1 MQNKPGSS
9 VSVHNVNIEEPIG
22 IRKFDRNLLTYSND
36 VLYSI
41 MWMKTGFRCVCI
53 DQQRFSVQSNSICFI
68 MPGQRVEVEYEDDPS
83 GWILTFSREFFIR
96 QIGEKLVIRNVVL
109 FSSFGEIPKIVL
121 SPKIGDRVH
130 VIAEMIDELIGS
142 QIPNRESGIASLLKT
157 LLIYC
162 DSRCNI
168 RQTSESNTHQVH
180 LVSTFKD
187 MVVRYYTRFHRVSDY
202 AEMMNIS
209 PKYLNQVV
217 KQVMGVTARSII
229 QEQLIIHARRDLKFS
244 NDSVKQIAFRLGYAE
259 PFHFSNFFKKKV
271 GCSPSD
277 YRLQ

>member
-1 MQNKPGSS
+1 MEQADAWPHQGSEGAFPKDPPCQSGRRIGSAWTRNDSMRSGVRS
-9 VSVHNVNIEEPIG
+9 V
-22 IRKFDRNLLTYSND
+22 R
-36 VLYSI
+36 
-41 MWMKTGFRCVCI
+41 I
-53 DQQRFSVQSNSICFI
+53 DHERFTAQPNSICFI
-68 MPGQRVEVEYEDDPS
+68 MPGQRVAMEYDHEPS
-83 GWILTFSREFFIR
+83 GWILTFSKEFFNR

-162 DSRCNI
+162 ESRCNI
-168 RQTSESNTHQVH
+168 RQTSENNANQVH
-180 LVSTFKD
+180 LTSTFKD
-187 MVVRYYTRFHRVSDY
+187 LVAHYYTEYHRVSDY

-217 KQVMGVTARSII
+217 KQVLGVTARSII

-259 PFHFSNFFKKKV
+259 PFHFSSFFKKKV